1 MERRFMTFNV
11 DVWFAMAATRTVFLL
26 MLMCYI
32 PTRVFQ
38 NLSDYNRTHAFPH
51 PHPNK
56 IGE

>member
-1 MERRFMTFNV
+1 MTFNV